1 MPVRARRRPGSPTTF
16 GIPAISTGDI
26 FRANIKNETPLGLQ
40 VKEVLASGGYVTD
53 EITNA
58 IVRDRLFEDDAEQGF
73 LLDGFPRT
81 AAQVETLD
89 AILAEHGHQ
98 LEAVLELTVDDEA
111 VVQRL
116 LKRAEIEGREDDTE
130 EVIRERQAIYRRE
143 TAPLT
148 EVYSARGLLRAGRRH
163 GFGRRGLHPHLRGPR
178 RGCSLLMF
186 GRSRIDTKTPDQILR
201 MRKAGLVVG
210 QTLQLMA
217 QTVRPGMTT
226 KQLDELAEEHIR
238 GCGATP
244 SFLGYHG
251 FTGSLCTSVNDEV
264 VHGIPGRAGAGRG

>member
-1 MPVRARRRPGSPTTF
+1 MRLIILGPPGAGKGTQAAKIAEKF

-53 EITNA
+53 DITNA

-89 AILAEHGHQ
+89 AILAEHGHE

-116 LKRAEIEGREDDTE
+116 LKRAEIEGRADDTE

-148 EVYSARGLLRAGRRH
+148 QVYSDRGLLVQVDGMGSVDDVFTRISDALEGVA
-163 GFGRRGLHPHLRGPR
+163 
-178 RGCSLLMF
+178 
-186 GRSRIDTKTPDQILR
+186 RS
-201 MRKAGLVVG
+201 
-210 QTLQLMA
+210 
-217 QTVRPGMTT
+217 
-226 KQLDELAEEHIR
+226 
-238 GCGATP
+238 
-244 SFLGYHG
+244 
-251 FTGSLCTSVNDEV
+251 
-264 VHGIPGRAGAGRG
+264 

>member
-1 MPVRARRRPGSPTTF
+1 MRLIILGPPGAGKGTQAAKIAEKF

-53 EITNA
+53 DITNA

-89 AILAEHGHQ
+89 AILAEHDHA

-116 LKRAEIEGREDDTE
+116 LKRAQIEGREDDTE

-148 EVYSARGLLRAGRRH
+148 DVYSERGLLVQVDGMGSVDDVFARICAALEGVA
-163 GFGRRGLHPHLRGPR
+163 
-178 RGCSLLMF
+178 
-186 GRSRIDTKTPDQILR
+186 RS
-201 MRKAGLVVG
+201 
-210 QTLQLMA
+210 
-217 QTVRPGMTT
+217 
-226 KQLDELAEEHIR
+226 
-238 GCGATP
+238 
-244 SFLGYHG
+244 
-251 FTGSLCTSVNDEV
+251 
-264 VHGIPGRAGAGRG
+264 

>member
-1 MPVRARRRPGSPTTF
+1 MRLIILGPPGAGKGTQAAKIASSF

-53 EITNA
+53 EITNE

-89 AILAEHGHQ
+89 TILAEHGHA
-98 LEAVLELTVDDEA
+98 LEAVLELTVDSEA

-148 EVYSARGLLRAGRRH
+148 DVYSDRGLLVQV
-163 GFGRRGLHPHLRGPR
+163 
-178 RGCSLLMF
+178 
-186 GRSRIDTKTPDQILR
+186 D
-201 MRKAGLVVG
+201 
-210 QTLQLMA
+210 
-217 QTVRPGMTT
+217 GM
-226 KQLDELAEEHIR
+226 
-238 GCGATP
+238 
-244 SFLGYHG
+244 
-251 FTGSLCTSVNDEV
+251 GSVDEV
-264 VHGIPGRAGAGRG
+264 FDRISAALAGVARS